1 MNIKDV
7 AKLAG
12 VSASTVSK
20 VINNK
25 DKDISIE
32 TRKKVL
38 KIIKEKEYIPYF
50 NLHEKNNAKNKL
62 IGVILKRNNKERD
75 NIILHIEKFAKEKE
89 YYIILNYID
98 DEEEILECIKNLAKK
113 RVSGLIIDSNK
124 YVSYKNLDRL
134 SIYINDTKNFE
145 EKEKICFYYRL
156 SVAGKLAVTT
166 LMKYG
171 HKKIACIVNKKDISI
186 IEGYKNIMQKMG
198 NDIEPLWI
206 YSGENIEEIENMGI
220 QQCISKDCTAIIC
233 GSKEI
238 ALCVYKFVKKIG
250 LNIPN
255 DLSIIVIGDD
265 AILNL
270 LDDGISAIAL
280 PISDICFNAVNSL
293 INLIEKEEEKELKKE
308 YQPSFI
314 ERNSV
319 TKPSQSKQ
327 GEKIIVVGSLNM
339 DTTIE
344 VSRIPINGET
354 QLAESIKEFPG
365 GKGANQAVGAG
376 KLDGNVYI
384 IGCLGNDIEGKQLY
398 HNLNENHVHM
408 DGIIFDDVLASG
420 KAYINIDKKGESTIV
435 VYSGANKKLNV
446 SHINQYKYLFK
457 NAKYCLLSMEISSEI
472 IEYTINLCKQ
482 YNVQVMLKPSAVNK
496 ISDSILKNVD
506 YFIPNEKE
514 LNQLVLLGNNIEEKS
529 KILLNKGVKNI
540 IVTLGKNGCFL
551 YNDRYKKYFEGSGFQ
566 AVDTTGG
573 ADSFISTLAVYL
585 SEGKQLLEAISYA
598 IYASGLTV
606 TRYGV
611 QPALPDRKLLE
622 IYKDEIY
629 LKYKI
634 FKEKD

>member
-1 MNIKDV
+1 MNIKDI

-25 DKDISIE
+25 DRDISE
-32 TRKKVL
+32 DTRKKVL
-38 KIIKEKEYIPYF
+38 KIIKEQEYVPYA

-62 IGVILKRNNKERD
+62 IGVILNRNSRERD
-75 NIILHIEKFAKEKE
+75 NIILHIEKFAKEKG
-89 YYIILNYID
+89 YCIILNYIENED
-98 DEEEILECIKNLAKK
+98 EILDCAKILAKK
-113 RVSGLIIDSNK
+113 RVSGLIINSKK
-124 YVSYKNLDRL
+124 YVLCKNLENL
-134 SIYINDTKNFE
+134 SVYINDTKNFE
-145 EKEKICFYYRL
+145 EREKICFYYRL
-156 SVAGKLAVTT
+156 SIAGKLATET
-166 LMKYG
+166 LIRYG
-171 HKKIACIVNKKDISI
+171 HKKIACIVNEKDISI
-186 IEGYKNIMQKMG
+186 VDGYKNTMQNMG
-198 NDIEPLWI
+198 NNIDLLWI
-206 YSGENIEEIENMGI
+206 YLGKNIEEIENMGI
-220 QQCISKDCTAIIC
+220 QQCISQECTAIIC

-238 ALCVYKFVKKIG
+238 ALCVYKFAKKIG

-255 DLSIIVIGDD
+255 DLSILVIGDD
-265 AILNL
+265 VILNL
-270 LDDGISAIAL
+270 LDTGISSIKL
-280 PISDICFNAVNSL
+280 PLSDICSNAVTSL
-293 INLIEKEEEKELKKE
+293 VDLIEKEEKKELKKE
-308 YQPSFI
+308 FQPILI
-314 ERNSV
+314 ERNSIR
-319 TKPSQSKQ
+319 KPSQNKQ

-376 KLDGNVYI
+376 KLNGDVYI
-384 IGCLGNDIEGKQLY
+384 IGCLGNDIDGKQLY
-398 HNLNENHVHM
+398 HSLSENHVHM
-408 DGIIFDDVLASG
+408 DGIIFDNVLPSG
-420 KAYINIDKKGESTIV
+420 KAYINIDKTGESTIV

-446 SHINQYKYLFK
+446 NHINQYRYLFK

-482 YNVQVMLKPSAVNK
+482 YNVQVMLKPSAVDK
-496 ISDSILKNVD
+496 VSDNILKSVD

-514 LNQLVLLGNNIEEKS
+514 LNQLVVSGNNIEEKS

-540 IVTLGKNGCFL
+540 VVTLGKKGCFL
-551 YNDRYKKYFEGSGFQ
+551 YNNNYKKYFEGSSFQ

-585 SEGKQLLEAISYA
+585 SESKPLIESIAYA

-606 TRYGV
+606 SRYGV

-634 FKEKD
+634 FEEK